1 VEWYFLFIIAV
12 ALLMLGVP
20 VAFAFGGA
28 AILYAFFTPEIGL
41 DALSF
46 LPSRIYGSMQNFT
59 LLAIPLFVFMGLVLE
74 KSGIARRLL
83 EVSGKLFGG
92 LRGGLG
98 ISVVLIGALLAASTG
113 VIAASVLLMSIVALP
128 SMLQANYNKS
138 FSAGIISSSATLGQ
152 IIPPSIILILLAEVL
167 QVGAGELFKSAF
179 IPGFILVGVYIL
191 YILVVSNIFKSY
203 APPVKGDENSKE
215 LVFVFLK
222 YLLPPVLLVFAVLG
236 SIFLGIASPT
246 ESAAVGALGA
256 VALSLLDRSFSLS
269 MLKYAGFETA
279 KYSAM
284 IMAILIGASA
294 FSLVFNQSEGVDI
307 IFNFFDNTI
316 ESQIAFVLF
325 VMLIIFIL
333 GFFLDFI
340 EIVFVFVPIFL
351 PLLSH
356 FDINPIWFGV
366 LIALNLQTSF
376 LTPPFGFA
384 LFFLKSAA
392 GDRLKT
398 LEIYKGVI
406 PFILLQLV
414 VLAMIIFFPEII
426 LGGSR

>member
-1 VEWYFLFIIAV
+1 MEWYFLFIIAF
-12 ALLMLGVP
+12 ALLLLGVP

-28 AILYAFFTPEIGL
+28 AIIYAFLTPDIGV
-41 DALSF
+41 DALAF
-46 LPSRIYGSMQNFT
+46 LPSRIYGSMQNFS

-74 KSGIARRLL
+74 KSGMARKLL
-83 EVSGKLFGG
+83 EISGKLFGG

-98 ISVVLIGALLAASTG
+98 VSVVLIGALLAASTG

-128 SMLQANYNKS
+128 SMLKANYDKS
-138 FSAGIISSSATLGQ
+138 FSAGIIASSATLGQ

-179 IPGFILVGVYIL
+179 IPGLLLVGVYIL
-191 YILVVSNIFKSY
+191 YIFTVSNIFKSY
-203 APPVKGDENSKE
+203 APPIKLEGDSKE
-215 LVFVFLK
+215 LFFLFFK
-222 YLLPPVLLVFAVLG
+222 YLLPPVLLVVAVLG

-246 ESAAVGALGA
+246 ESAAIGALGA
-256 VALSLLDRSFSLS
+256 LLLSLLDRSFSFS
-269 MLKYAGFETA
+269 MLRYASIETA

-284 IMAILIGASA
+284 IMAVLIGASA
-294 FSLVFNQSEGVDI
+294 FSLVFNQSEGVDV
-307 IFNFFDNTI
+307 IFSFFD
-316 ESQIAFVLF
+316 ESLESRIAFVL
-325 VMLIIFIL
+325 VAMLIIFIL

-356 FDINPIWFGV
+356 YEIDPIWFGV

-392 GDRLKT
+392 GERLKT
-398 LEIYKGVI
+398 LEIYKGVV
-406 PFILLQLV
+406 PFILLQLI
-414 VLAMIIFFPEII
+414 VLAIIMLFPEVV
-426 LGGSR
+426 